1 MLSIATGYSTSY
13 LTSEVA
19 SGREGYYV
27 DATEAGH
34 EPAGQW
40 YGTGA
45 AELGLS
51 GEVDAALLE
60 AVFSKLR
67 DPRDPAAHDRERWG
81 EAAGLPMTR
90 PQYRTAEEIHR
101 DLLAVEPH
109 ATPEH
114 RDELWALA
122 QGKERQ
128 AVAFF
133 DATFSAP
140 KSVSVLGVA
149 FERAAVEAE
158 RRGEVEEAAVWR
170 THHQAVEEA
179 VMVGARASVSYL
191 EEMAGYSRA
200 GKHGSGA
207 DRWIDGGRFVVA
219 QFLQHDSRDR
229 DPQLHVHQAILNG
242 MQCAD
247 GKWRTLDSKA
257 LYLHK
262 PAAGAIGERAMEEY
276 LTRVLGARVETRP
289 DGKAREVVGVG
300 ADVRDMF
307 SARTRAIGPKTQE
320 LIAQFTAANGREPSP
335 LERTRLAQQA
345 TLLTRK
351 GKSHAGE
358 SPEQRL
364 ERWAEQ
370 TRAEVG
376 TTLAGIAESVLAL
389 RQDSGPAAEWSPR
402 DVIERALAQIA
413 ERDSTWTRAD
423 LMRAVSDA
431 LPGHLGVAP
440 EQVRPVLESLTDA
453 ALEQAVRIT
462 PDADLSIRPAEYLLE
477 GGLDAFRRPG
487 SERFAAPGQLQAEQA
502 LRAAAVVR
510 GAERVTDGQVSWLLS
525 QYAEHGVELGADQ
538 AAAVRGILTSGAQV
552 EVLAAPA
559 GAGKTVVVGAIA
571 SLWREH
577 GRSVLGLAPSQV
589 AADVM
594 ADEGVTAVNID
605 RWLRGGAAG
614 VGAGD
619 IVVVDEAGMASTQQL
634 RAVHEH
640 CEAVG
645 AKMLLVGDPRQL
657 GAVGPGGAMEDIAE
671 RAESY
676 ELVEVRR
683 FKAEWERTASLGLRD
698 GDTAALDA
706 YEKAGR
712 IRSGGTEEQ
721 AEAAALRAWL
731 ADTLSGRE
739 SLLLVGGNEQAARVS
754 AAARA
759 ELVRLGRIP
768 EDGVQL
774 GRDGNTAGVGDLV
787 QARRNGWRIEGVP
800 INRATYRVTATG
812 EDGGLT
818 VAPVVGS
825 TLGAPVNLPA
835 TYVAEH
841 VTLAYASTV
850 HAAQGRTVGT
860 THSVI
865 SAGWGTAQAYVGLT
879 RGRDGNTAW
888 AVTTPTSQDSPP
900 GEAQE
905 VESRTGRA
913 VLTDVVEHDQ
923 RVRSALAERDQ
934 QELEAR
940 SEFTVAGQLIL
951 GISQSCAGA
960 TSALLDRLE
969 ADGTITGGQRVA
981 LAQDEA
987 MGAVERLLRAAELD
1001 GQDRGELLA
1010 EALGGRSLATARDP
1024 GRVLHHRLH
1033 HHLQVDSTVS
1043 SFRDLIPATAR
1054 EDHRPWL
1061 DERAESADA
1070 RRAELGAQ
1078 TAVEAPGWAVT
1089 TLGPV
1094 PDDALE
1100 RLGWEEKAGWAAAYR
1115 EISQHED
1122 ATDPLGPAPPAG
1134 LAEKHAIWRT
1144 AHSMLGMTD
1153 RGPDEGA
1160 MSEGQLRVR
1169 VAAYE
1174 REKAW
1179 APVPVQSQLVA
1190 TATAAEERRVDGVLY
1205 GEADVADT
1213 AAVVAEAESLA
1224 ERAAALA
1231 EADAVRQRWAD
1242 EVAKTREA
1250 ATRAR
1255 AELLAR
1261 AVDLDAPE
1269 DRVTAEEWAAA
1280 HRATVEAEDEHR
1292 PVDQVAEVE
1301 PEYDRAPTG
1310 LEAAVPDV
1318 RDTATVHPAEDA
1330 DAPRGVAASMPEV
1343 AEAVARA
1350 QEALVEMRNRE
1361 SLVEPDEWAI
1371 DETAVDDQGD
1381 VDEMTLEAAR

>member
-1 MLSIATGYSTSY
+1 MLSVGFGHDVHY
-13 LTSEVA
+13 LTASVT
-19 SGREGYYV
+19 SGREGYYTSAT
-27 DATEAGH
+27 DAGG
-34 EPAGQW
+34 EPPGQW

-45 AELGLS
+45 AELGLV
-51 GEVDAALLE
+51 GEADTATVEMVYHRLQ
-60 AVFSKLR
+60 
-67 DPRDPAAHDRERWG
+67 DPRDSSSTLGAPHKKFRS
-81 EAAGLPMTR
+81 
-90 PQYRTAEEIHR
+90 AEELHR
-101 DLLAVEPH
+101 QLLEEEGPS
-109 ATPEH
+109 TPE
-114 RDELWALA
+114 RRQELWVEA
-122 QGKERQ
+122 QSRSRQ
-128 AVAFF
+128 AVAFT
-133 DATFSAP
+133 DVTLNAP
-140 KSVSVLGVA
+140 KSISVLGVA
-149 FERAAVEAE
+149 LERAAVEAE
-158 RRGEVEEAAVWR
+158 RRGEVKAAQAWR
-170 THHQAVEEA
+170 THHRAVEESA
-179 VMVGARASVSYL
+179 MVGARAALDYL
-191 EEMAGYSRA
+191 EEVAGYGRV
-200 GKHGSGA
+200 GKHGAGA
-207 DRWIDGGRFVVA
+207 DRWQDSHRWVA
-219 QFLQHDSRDR
+219 SMWLQHDTREH
-229 DPQLHVHQAILNG
+229 DPHLHVHMAILNK
-242 MQCAD
+242 QLCAD
-247 GKWRTLDSKA
+247 GKWRGLDNMAIK
-257 LYLHK
+257 LHR
-262 PAAGAIGERAMEEY
+262 AAASAISERAMEEY
-276 LTRVLGARVETRP
+276 LSATLGVRFETRP
-289 DGKAREVVGVG
+289 DGKAREIVGVDK
-300 ADVRDMF
+300 DVMDLF
-307 SARTRAIGPKTQE
+307 SSRRRAIGPKTQE
-320 LIAQFTAANGREPSP
+320 LVDAFRAKYGREPTNLQRSHM
-335 LERTRLAQQA
+335 AQQA
-345 TLLTRK
+345 TLATRQA
-351 GKSHAGE
+351 KSHQGE
-358 SPEQRL
+358 STDARL
-364 ERWAEQ
+364 ERWERETQARLGASLSKVAED
-370 TRAEVG
+370 
-376 TTLAGIAESVLAL
+376 TLAR
-389 RQDSGPAAEWSPR
+389 RQDSGPVADWLPR
-402 DVIERALAQIA
+402 DVIKRALAQIA
-413 ERDSTWTRAD
+413 DRGDSTWTRSD

-440 EQVRPVLESLTDA
+440 EQVRPILESLTDA

-462 PDADLSIRPAEYLLE
+462 PESDLSIRPAEYLLAD
-477 GGLDAFRRPG
+477 GSDVFRRPG
-487 SERFAAPGQLQAEQA
+487 SARFAVPGQLQANLA
-502 LRAAAVVR
+502 MRAAAVVR
-510 GAERVTDGQVSWLLS
+510 GAEKVTDAQVSWLLER
-525 QYAEHGVELGADQ
+525 YAEHGVELGVDQ
-538 AAAVRGILTSGAQV
+538 TAAVRGILTSGAQM
-552 EVLAAPA
+552 EVLVGPA
-559 GAGKTVVVGAIA
+559 GTGKTVVLGAVA
-571 SLWREH
+571 EMWREH

-594 ADEGVTAVNID
+594 ADEGINAVNID
-605 RWLRGGAAG
+605 RWLRSGAAG

-619 IVVVDEAGMASTQQL
+619 IVIVDEAGMASTQQL

-640 CEAVG
+640 CQAAG
-645 AKMLLVGDPRQL
+645 AKMLLTGDPRQL
-657 GAVGPGGAMEDIAE
+657 GAVGPGGAMEDVAE

-698 GDTAALDA
+698 GDPSALDA

-712 IRSGGTEEQ
+712 IRSGGTEDQ
-721 AEAAALRAWL
+721 AEAQALRAWL
-731 ADTLSGRE
+731 ADTLTGRE
-739 SLLLVGGNEQAARVS
+739 SLLLVGGNDQAARVS

-759 ELVRLGRIP
+759 ELVRLGRVP
-768 EDGVQL
+768 EEGVQL
-774 GRDGNTAGVGDLV
+774 GRDGNTASVGDVV
-787 QARRNGWRIEGVP
+787 QARRNGWHIAGTP
-800 INRATYRVTATG
+800 INRATYRVTETR
-812 EDGGLT
+812 EDGSLT
-818 VAPVVGS
+818 VAPVIGG
-825 TLGAPVNLPA
+825 TLGPPVNLPPS
-835 TYVAEH
+835 YVAEH

-865 SAGWGTAQAYVGLT
+865 SGGWGTAQAYVGLT
-879 RGRDGNTAW
+879 RGRDSNTAW
-888 AVTTPTSQDSPP
+888 MVTTPTSQDSPA
-900 GEAQE
+900 GEAQQ

-913 VLTDVVEHDQ
+913 VLADVVEKDQ
-923 RVRSALAERDQ
+923 RERSALAELEL

-951 GISQSCAGA
+951 GISQSCAGT

-981 LAQDEA
+981 LAGDEA

-1078 TAVEAPGWAVT
+1078 TAAEAPEWAVT

-1100 RLGWEEKAGWAAAYR
+1100 RLEWEEKAGWAAAYR
-1115 EISQHED
+1115 EIAQHED

-1174 REKAW
+1174 REKVW
-1179 APVPVQSQLVA
+1179 APVPVQSQLAA

-1205 GEADVADT
+1205 GEADAPDV

-1242 EVAKTREA
+1242 EVAKTREE

-1269 DRVTAEEWAAA
+1269 ERVTAEEWAAA

-1301 PEYDRAPTG
+1301 PEYDREPAG
-1310 LEAAVPDV
+1310 LETAVPDV
-1318 RDTATVHPAEDA
+1318 RDIATPHPAEDS
-1330 DAPRGVAASMPEV
+1330 DAPRGVAASMSEV

-1361 SLVEPDEWAI
+1361 SLVEPDEWAVE
-1371 DETAVDDQGD
+1371 DTATDGQED
-1381 VDEMTLEAAR
+1381 VDEMTLEAAL

>member
-1 MLSIATGYSTSY
+1 MLSIAKGYSTSY
-13 LTSEVA
+13 LTDEVA
-19 SGREGYYV
+19 TGREGYYV
-27 DATEAGH
+27 DATDAGH

-45 AELGLS
+45 ADLGLT
-51 GEVDAALLE
+51 GEVDAAVLE
-60 AVFSKLR
+60 AVYSRLL
-67 DPRDPAAHDRERWG
+67 DPRDPAVRDRARWD
-81 EAAGLPMTR
+81 EAASLPMTR
-90 PQYRTAEEIHR
+90 PQYRTAGEIHR
-101 DLLAVEPH
+101 DLLAHEPH
-109 ATPEH
+109 ATPE
-114 RDELWALA
+114 RREELWTLA
-122 QGKERQ
+122 QSRERQ

-170 THHQAVEEA
+170 IHHRAVEEA
-179 VMVGARASVSYL
+179 VVVGARASVSYL
-191 EEMAGYSRA
+191 EEVAGYSRV

-219 QFLQHDSRDR
+219 QFLQHDSRER

-242 MQCAD
+242 MRCAD
-247 GKWRTLDSKA
+247 GSWRTLDGRA

-276 LTRVLGARVETRP
+276 LTRVLGVRFATRP

-300 ADVRDMF
+300 ADVRDVF
-307 SARTRAIGPKTQE
+307 SARTRAIGPKTQQ
-320 LIAQFTAANGREPSP
+320 LISAFTAANGREPSP

-358 SPEQRL
+358 TTEQRL
-364 ERWAEQ
+364 ERWAAQ

-376 TTLAGIAESVLAL
+376 TTLARIAESVVAL
-389 RQDSGPAAEWSPR
+389 RQDGGPAAEWSPQ
-402 DVIERALAQIA
+402 DVVERALAQVA

-423 LMRAVSDA
+423 LLRAVSDA
-431 LPGHLGVAP
+431 LPGHLGLAP
-440 EQVRPVLESLTDA
+440 GQVRPVLDSLTDA
-453 ALEQAVRIT
+453 ALERAVRIT
-462 PDADLSIRPAEYLLE
+462 PEADLSIRPAEYLLAD
-477 GGLDAFRRPG
+477 GGDAFRRPG
-487 SERFAAPGQLQAEQA
+487 SERFAAPGQLQAEEA

-510 GAERVTDGQVSWLLS
+510 GAERVTDGQVSWLLAR
-525 QYAEHGVELGADQ
+525 YAEHGVELGVDQ
-538 AAAVRGILTSGAQV
+538 AAAVRGVLTSGAQV
-552 EVLAAPA
+552 EVLSAPA

-571 SLWREH
+571 EMWAEH
-577 GRSVLGLAPSQV
+577 GRRVLGLAPSQV

-594 ADEGVTAVNID
+594 VDEGMTAVNID
-605 RWLRGGAAG
+605 RWLRSGAEG

-640 CEAVG
+640 CSAVG
-645 AKMLLVGDPRQL
+645 AKLLLVGDPRQL
-657 GAVGPGGAMEDIAE
+657 GAVGPGGAMEDVAE
-671 RAESY
+671 RAAAY

-683 FKAEWERTASLGLRD
+683 FAAGWERKASLGLRD
-698 GDTAALDA
+698 GDASALDA

-712 IRSGGTEEQ
+712 IRAGGTEEQ
-721 AEAAALRAWL
+721 AEAKALRAWL
-731 ADTLSGRE
+731 ADTLEGRE
-739 SLLLVGGNEQAARVS
+739 SLLLVGGNDQAARVS

-759 ELVRLGRIP
+759 ELVRLGRVP

-787 QARRNGWRIEGVP
+787 QARRNGWRIEGTP
-800 INRATYRVTATG
+800 INRATYRVVETAD
-812 EDGGLT
+812 DGGLT
-818 VAPVVGS
+818 VAPVVGDR
-825 TLGAPVNLPA
+825 LGAPVSLPA
-835 TYVAEH
+835 SYVAEH

-865 SAGWGTAQAYVGLT
+865 SGGWGTAQAYVGLT
-879 RGRDGNTAW
+879 RGRDSNTAW
-888 AVTTPTSQDSPP
+888 MVTTPTSTDSPP

-913 VLTDVVEHDQ
+913 VLADVVEHDQ
-923 RVRSALAERDQ
+923 RVRSALAEREQ

-951 GISQSCAGA
+951 GINQSCAGT

-969 ADGTITGGQRVA
+969 ADGTITSTQRVA
-981 LAQDEA
+981 LAGDEA
-987 MGAVERLLRAAELD
+987 MSAVERLLRAAELD
-1001 GQDRGELLA
+1001 GHDRGELLA
-1010 EALGGRSLATARDP
+1010 EVLAGRSLASARDP

-1033 HHLQVDSTVS
+1033 HHLQVDSTVD

-1054 EDHRPWL
+1054 PEHRVWL
-1061 DERAESADA
+1061 DERAEAADE
-1070 RRAELGAQ
+1070 RRRELGEQIAE
-1078 TAVEAPGWAVT
+1078 EAPAWAVA

-1094 PDDALE
+1094 PDDALQ
-1100 RLGWEEKAGWAAAYR
+1100 RLDWEDKAGWAAAYR
-1115 EISQHED
+1115 EIAQHED
-1122 ATDPLGPAPPAG
+1122 AADPLGPAPAAG

-1144 AHSMLGMTD
+1144 AHAALGMVD

-1174 REKAW
+1174 REKVW
-1179 APVPVQSQLVA
+1179 APVPVQAALAA
-1190 TATAAEERRVDGVLY
+1190 TAEAADERRVDAVLY
-1205 GEADVADT
+1205 GEHGTVDA
-1213 AAVVAEAESLA
+1213 AAVVTEAESLA
-1224 ERAAALA
+1224 ERAARLA

-1269 DRVTAEEWAAA
+1269 DRVTAQEWAQA
-1280 HRATVEAEDEHR
+1280 HRETVAAEDEHR
-1292 PVDQVAEVE
+1292 PVDQVVE
-1301 PEYDRAPTG
+1301 PELDVDLPSDG
-1310 LEAAVPDV
+1310 LETAVPDV
-1318 RDTATVHPAEDA
+1318 RETSMVHPAEDA
-1330 DAPRGVAASMPEV
+1330 VAPRGVAASMSEV

-1350 QEALVEMRNRE
+1350 QGALAEMRNRE
-1361 SLVEPDEWAI
+1361 SLVESDADEWAVE
-1371 DETAVDDQGD
+1371 DADDA
-1381 VDEMTLEAAR
+1381 VDEMVAS